1 MVISRYEGKG
11 QAAENLP
18 PSLSLLFA
26 AEFTGPPQK
35 PPRLVTQVRV
45 GSAETANGFESGL
58 PKNKE
63 RGL

>member
-11 QAAENLP
+11 PGAENLP
-18 PSLSLLFA
+18 PSLSLSFA

-35 PPRLVTQVRV
+35 PPRLCTQVRV
-45 GSAETANGFESGL
+45 GSAEAANEFESGL
-58 PKNKE
+58 PKNEE